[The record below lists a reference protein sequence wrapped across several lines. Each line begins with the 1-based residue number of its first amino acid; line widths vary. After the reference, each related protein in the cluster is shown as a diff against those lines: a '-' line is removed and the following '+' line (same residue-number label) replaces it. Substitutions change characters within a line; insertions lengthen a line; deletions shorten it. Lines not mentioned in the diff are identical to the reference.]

1 MIVGSGTQRKRGRNI
16 LSSNSRSPLILLG
29 YQIASRDAEPR
40 TLNLSRISK
49 RPWRKGSDQRETCC
63 HQRTGPS
70 QDLIPGRGWWLVVEL
85 SEAVDSF
92 LLLCWP
98 EEFPSLMTP
107 SLCLVC
113 SKLRIP
119 DHLSLPLPHSPCAP
133 CHLSQLC
140 GCHEAWLGLPGT
152 LRIIF

>member
-63 HQRTGPS
+63 HQRTDDPRTLS
-70 QDLIPGRGWWLVVEL
+70 QDLVVEL
-85 SEAVDSF
+85 SDTDDSF
-92 LLLCWP
+92 LPAVL
-98 EEFPSLMTP
+98 
-107 SLCLVC
+107 
-113 SKLRIP
+113 
-119 DHLSLPLPHSPCAP
+119 A
-133 CHLSQLC
+133 
-140 GCHEAWLGLPGT
+140 
-152 LRIIF
+152 